1 MRQAARHL
9 LFATGIA
16 ALLGGCYSRSGNESS
31 ESTTTAAVA
40 PVIPL
45 PADCDTPTT
54 PFCNSTVPLPP
65 DWRGNVFRL
74 AQNYPQTP
82 AVDSQPW
89 LRHDPRTEPDR
100 YIRAVLAYFYQG
112 NIRADVEASFDPA
125 RNRVRSWYNA
135 PWQDQGFNGREP
147 IHGLT
152 RERVTPPGELHRC
165 QTLPWNNYAVGFYNG
180 PGGYTLGQIWADHG
194 RPDPSKA
201 VMPEGTVGAKLL
213 FTTAPVSQAPYLAG
227 APTWNAMVYDPN
239 YNPPSGSPR
248 PNPPP
253 QRSLQQLR
261 LLQIDI
267 AVKDNRVP
275 TGWVFG
281 TFVYGGGPQDPPDAP
296 CPPASTTPDPVGRNW
311 QNVQPIGLMWGNA
324 LDETWLNRPA
334 VRMPHVGYQDRLN
347 GPVDNPASSCMS
359 CHSTAQWPA
368 VASMIPP
375 AIPPATAE
383 QVAFWFRNVASGTP
397 FGYPPPASGSA
408 PPPPQPPPRS
418 LDYSLQVQVG
428 FRNFTTRN
436 AAANPNMPAATRA
449 ALTAELR
456 DTSTP
461 RNGATTD

>member
-1 MRQAARHL
+1 MTKPVLRIAL
-9 LFATGIA
+9 VTCAT
-16 ALLGGCYSRSGNESS
+16 ALLGACYSRTGNETT
-31 ESTTTAAVA
+31 ESTETAAAA

-45 PADCDTPTT
+45 PADCDTSTT

-82 AVDSQPW
+82 AGNSTPW
-89 LRHDPRTEPDR
+89 LRYDPRTQPDQ
-100 YIRAVLAYFYQG
+100 YIRAVLAYFYEG
-112 NIRADVEASFDPA
+112 NVRPSVEASFDPA
-125 RNRVRSWYNA
+125 RNRVRGWYNA

-152 RERVTPPGELHRC
+152 RERVTPAGELHRC

-180 PGGYTLGQIWADHG
+180 PGGYAIGQIWADHG
-194 RPDPSKA
+194 QPDPAKA

-227 APTWNAMVYDPN
+227 APTWSAMVYDPN
-239 YNPPSGSPR
+239 YNPPPGSPR
-248 PNPPP
+248 SDPPP
-253 QRSLQQLR
+253 QRSLRQLR

-296 CPPASTTPDPVGRNW
+296 CPPASDTPDPVGRNW
-311 QNVQPIGLMWGNA
+311 NGVQPIGLMWGNA
-324 LDETWLNRPA
+324 LDETWLNPA
-334 VRMPHVGYQDRLN
+334 VHMPHVGYQNRLN
-347 GPVDNPASSCMS
+347 GPVDNPLSSCMS
-359 CHSTAQWPA
+359 CHSTAQWPS

-383 QVAFWFRNVASGTP
+383 QVAFWFRNIPSGTP
-397 FGYPPPASGSA
+397 FGYPPGS
-408 PPPPQPPPRS
+408 PPPSGAPPRS

-436 AAANPNMPAATRA
+436 AAANPSLPAATRA

-456 DTSTP
+456 DTATP